1 MNIFSKYRQFKEQLG
16 TLWSY
21 CKLFGKLYDFDYSSV
36 LLVEQN
42 QLRRI
47 RKHIAKYQFFVGW
60 EVIVQRMDTA
70 IKLLD
75 IALDRVDI
83 IELVDRDTR
92 LTNSKGEFISPK
104 WKLLKYVNT
113 RNASRFLNDI
123 QVEQVEK
130 GNEVFIADLYEEKA
144 WKLYYKLREQY
155 TRNFWD

>member
-1 MNIFSKYRQFKEQLG
+1 MNIFSKYRQFKEQLS

-21 CKLFGKLYDFDYSSV
+21 CKLFGKLYDFDYSSL

-42 QLRRI
+42 QLKRI
-47 RKHIAKYQFFVGW
+47 RKHIAKHQFFVGW
-60 EVIVQRMDTA
+60 EVIVQRVDTA

-75 IALDRVDI
+75 IALDRVDV
-83 IELVDRDTR
+83 IELVNRDTR
-92 LTNSKGEFISPK
+92 LTNFKDEFISPK

-113 RNASRFLNDI
+113 RNASRFLNDV

-130 GNEVFIADLYEEKA
+130 GNEVFIANLYKEKA

-155 TRNFWD
+155 TRQFWD